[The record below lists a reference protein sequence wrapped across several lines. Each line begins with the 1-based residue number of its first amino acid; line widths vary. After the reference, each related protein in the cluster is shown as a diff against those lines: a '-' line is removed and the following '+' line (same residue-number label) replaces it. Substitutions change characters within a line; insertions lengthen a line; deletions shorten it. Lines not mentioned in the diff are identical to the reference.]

1 MMILYVVPI
10 VLVLGIGAVMVF
22 LWALQSG
29 GPGQQRRKRLEA
41 AKQQLRQRTVEQGPA
56 EMPGLSVETAKPKAA
71 AAAAPQQQRK
81 RVGGG
86 TAAE

>member
-1 MMILYVVPI
+1 MMLLYVVPI

-41 AKQQLRQRTVEQGPA
+41 AKAQLRERTVSSGPA
-56 EMPGLSVETAKPKAA
+56 QMPGLSVETAKAKAA
-71 AAAAPQQQRK
+71 PAAPAAAPHQRK
-81 RVGGG
+81 RSG